1 LNCDELAV
9 VEVAVVVLFRAEVVV
24 VVAVVDGLDLLVEI
38 EDDEEVEE
46 ELPVV
51 PTSIDSFW

>member
-1 LNCDELAV
+1 M